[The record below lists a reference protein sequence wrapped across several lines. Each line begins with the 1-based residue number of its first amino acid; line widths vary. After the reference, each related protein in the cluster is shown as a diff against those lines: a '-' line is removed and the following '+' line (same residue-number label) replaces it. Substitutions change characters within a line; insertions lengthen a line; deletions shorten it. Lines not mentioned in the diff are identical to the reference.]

1 MGVSKANKHNQIK
14 TEIQNASQEPSVS
27 SKAQIVGLKDMDILC
42 TFKINKENQKFEKWY
57 IKDQW

>member
-14 TEIQNASQEPSVS
+14 TEIPNASKEPSVS
-27 SKAQIVGLKDMDILC
+27 SKAQNVDLKDMDILC
-42 TFKINKENQKFEKWY
+42 TFKINKENQKLEKWC